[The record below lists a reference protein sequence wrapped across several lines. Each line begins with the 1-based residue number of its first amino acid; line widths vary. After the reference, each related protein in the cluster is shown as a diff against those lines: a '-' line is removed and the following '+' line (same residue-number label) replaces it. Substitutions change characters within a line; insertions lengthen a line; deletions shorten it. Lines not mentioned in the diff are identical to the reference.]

1 MAALEKALRDMGR
14 EDIAKD
20 FKRLAY
26 SSYSKETV
34 TVYQSPPSQGDLSP
48 GPRPTRISEI
58 LDQTND
64 LNVTSDDDS
73 TKSPSRDAP
82 MFEAGLPVE
91 ADVDPSDQTGG
102 KDNEASEAEK
112 DKLIQE
118 MFANDKGVLDFFG
131 GQDGVDANNP
141 TDETEI

>member
-1 MAALEKALRDMGR
+1 MAALEQALRDIGR
-14 EDIAKD
+14 EDIAND

-26 SSYSKETV
+26 SSYSKDTL
-34 TVYQSPPSQGDLSP
+34 TVYHTTISSGEESP
-48 GPRPTRISEI
+48 GPKPTRISEI

-73 TKSPSRDAP
+73 GKSPSREVH
-82 MFEAGLPVE
+82 MFEAAPPVE
-91 ADVDPSDQTGG
+91 AEQDPSE
-102 KDNEASEAEK
+102 KPPEEEK

-118 MFANDKGVLDFFG
+118 MFANDKGILDFFG
-131 GQDGVDANNP
+131 EDGGDAKQP